1 MEINY
6 NGYIYEF
13 DNLDNLYDKELSV
26 SSWFY
31 IKNKNVKNIEQLM
44 ILRQNIKCLHN
55 AYEDKEL
62 LNLIN
67 ELEKNIK

>member
-13 DNLDNLYDKELSV
+13 DNLDELYEKDLSV

-31 IKNKNVKNIEQLM
+31 IKNRHIENIEQLM
-44 ILRQNIKCLHN
+44 IIRQNIKCLHN
-55 AYEDKEL
+55 DYNDKKIIF
-62 LNLIN
+62 LIN